1 MESFVFIS
9 DYLNHDAHAVHHFQV
24 MAVNA
29 LKARGMIFTK
39 VIQFSDGCGAQYK
52 GRTNFVDVSHAAEDT
67 GVPTEKHFFG
77 SRHGKGPCDAEIGI
91 VKRMVSSAVKARR
104 AVVSNANKLSTTARH
119 LSPGHQ
125 HLMYTATAAGCSS
138 LWAAMEMWI
147 ATDPTG

>member
-1 MESFVFIS
+1 MTKSFVFIS
-9 DYLNHDAHAVHHFQV
+9 YYLNHDAHAVHHFQV
-24 MAVNA
+24 MVVNA

-104 AVVSNANKLSTTARH
+104 AVVSNANELSTTARH

-125 HLMYTATAAGCSS
+125 HLMYTATAAGRSS
-138 LWAAMEMWI
+138 L
-147 ATDPTG
+147 